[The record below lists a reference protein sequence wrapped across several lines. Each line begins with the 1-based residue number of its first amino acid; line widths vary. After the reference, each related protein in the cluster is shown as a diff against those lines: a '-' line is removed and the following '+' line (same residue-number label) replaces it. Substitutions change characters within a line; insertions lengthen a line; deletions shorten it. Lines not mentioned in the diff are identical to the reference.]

1 MWPLFNSLRSLY
13 RSPALLLALSS
24 LILLLVLNTTLL
36 VWPVQTQVQQ
46 QWRQQGEQLAAE
58 YAHRATDLL
67 TLEDR
72 ISLTVEVQRWA
83 RQDNITGVEVI
94 DPQGRTITESGQ
106 VPGDDSGEFTAAL
119 NYEDELLGML
129 SLWQDTALLSQTWWR
144 SVALLI
150 ISTLL
155 VAALAWWLWRQF
167 VQRQHA
173 AQRQLTE
180 RLQSL
185 FPALQVSA
193 HQEPGRQ
200 AEALLA
206 QLEQHYQNSL
216 RVINDLQTRLDDH
229 QLADIHASF
238 RASQAAGEIVEGAL
252 LKIDLLN
259 LDALEGQLTAETIKQ
274 LLDTTRQRCEDVMRL
289 YHGETTQD
297 PWLFLV
303 RDHTDEGDFIQRTLC
318 AAYVLNQLLQDS
330 DDWTVRPRPE
340 FCLSIMAGPL
350 YVGIQTGGGL
360 PVLTVFGQTLAQLET
375 LSAHNRGEQIL
386 IGEPVFQYAALGT
399 VVEAEIYRDITL
411 PDSESLEVWRLTG
424 FADNWLK
431 VLDRQVQAL
440 RERF

>member
-1 MWPLFNSLRSLY
+1 MWPLINSLRTLY
-13 RSPALLLALSS
+13 HSPALLLALGS
-24 LILLLVLNTTLL
+24 LMLLLTLNTVLL
-36 VWPVQTQVQQ
+36 VWPVQTQMQH
-46 QWRQQGEQLAAE
+46 QWQQQGETLAAE

-83 RQDNITGVEVI
+83 RQNNITGVEVI
-94 DPQGRTITESGQ
+94 DPHGRTITESGQ
-106 VPGDDSGEFTAAL
+106 VPGDSAGEFTAPL

-129 SLWQDTALLSQTWWR
+129 NLWQDTSLLSQIRWR
-144 SVALLI
+144 GVALLVT
-150 ISTLL
+150 STGLL
-155 VAALAWWLWRQF
+155 AALAWWLWRLF
-167 VQRQHA
+167 VQRQQA
-173 AQRQLTE
+173 AQRRLTE
-180 RLQSL
+180 HLRTL
-185 FPALQVSA
+185 FPALEVSVR
-193 HQEPGRQ
+193 QEPGRQ
-200 AEALLA
+200 AEALLT
-206 QLEQHYQNSL
+206 QLEQQYQNSL

-229 QLADIHASF
+229 QLGDIHDSF
-238 RASQAAGEIVEGAL
+238 RASEAAGEIVEGAL

-259 LDALEGQLTAETIKQ
+259 LDALEGQLTADTIKQ

-330 DDWTVRPRPE
+330 HDWTVRPRPE
-340 FCLSIMAGPL
+340 FCISIMAGPL

-375 LSAHNRGEQIL
+375 LSAHNRAEQIL

-399 VVEAEIYRDITL
+399 VVEADIYRDITL
-411 PDSESLEVWRLTG
+411 PDSEPLEVWRLTG
-424 FADNWLK
+424 FAANWVK
-431 VLDRQVQAL
+431 VLERQVEAL